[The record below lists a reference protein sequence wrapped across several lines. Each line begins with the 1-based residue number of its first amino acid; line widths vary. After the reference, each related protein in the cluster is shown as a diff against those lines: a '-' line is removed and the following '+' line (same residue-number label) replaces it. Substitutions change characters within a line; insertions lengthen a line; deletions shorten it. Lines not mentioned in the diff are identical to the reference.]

1 MKGIS
6 LMARFSFYQLFFL
19 KGDVF
24 NHERIVREIYSEAFK
39 SKSDKSQFFIVQ
51 ARG

>member
-6 LMARFSFYQLFFL
+6 LMARFSFYHLFFL

-24 NHERIVREIYSEAFK
+24 NRERIVREIYSGAFT

>member
-24 NHERIVREIYSEAFK
+24 SHELMTRVIYSEVFT
-39 SKSDKSQFFIVQ
+39 SRSDKSQFLIIQ